1 MGTLSKIKPESKLQ
15 VVRLNQ
21 HSEGVDL
28 VIGFNDGHFNLV
40 TLSNNLDRHDVAN
53 IFKMLSIDVSQ
64 FEIH

>member
-1 MGTLSKIKPESKLQ
+1 MMAFGKVIPQSKLQ
-15 VVRLNQ
+15 TVRLNQ
-21 HSEGVDL
+21 HTEGVDL

-53 IFKMLSIDVSQ
+53 IFRSLSIDVSQ